1 MALSISINRFF
12 SPFYPQAL
20 IHQHPTHTVSL
31 QQVLLGNENLFWQLD
46 LESEIKVTSY
56 NINICFTLQNQQ
68 SRIQQDTAS

>member
-1 MALSISINRFF
+1 MALRIGINVFF
-12 SPFYPQAL
+12 SPYYPQAS

-46 LESEIKVTSY
+46 FESEIKVNPY
-56 NINICFTLQNQQ
+56 YINNCFTLQNQQ